1 MEKCL
6 GVILFR
12 WWTQCFFI
20 SRAEA
25 PVWVGSVEWRQA
37 ASSANLP
44 AEFVPWRD
52 WLPTT
57 SWYWCDNRDIR
68 GRYSAADDEMET
80 STWKLV
86 SSTQYALPVVLVVV
100 LAVVVFALGFRSS
113 VEPPSIAYFEQDKK
127 PTTKKSKKQVRTLP
141 WNMYL

>member
-1 MEKCL
+1 
-6 GVILFR
+6 
-12 WWTQCFFI
+12 
-20 SRAEA
+20 
-25 PVWVGSVEWRQA
+25 
-37 ASSANLP
+37 
-44 AEFVPWRD
+44 
-52 WLPTT
+52 
-57 SWYWCDNRDIR
+57 
-68 GRYSAADDEMET
+68 MET

-100 LAVVVFALGFRSS
+100 LVVVVFALGFRSS